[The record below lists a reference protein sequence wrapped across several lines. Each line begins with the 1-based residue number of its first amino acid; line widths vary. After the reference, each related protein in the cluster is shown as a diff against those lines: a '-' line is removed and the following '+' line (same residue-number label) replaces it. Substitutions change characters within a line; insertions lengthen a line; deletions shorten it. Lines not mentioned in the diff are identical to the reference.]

1 MKQIFLLLI
10 CLFGSRIGMAQ
21 SERSGPETWG
31 AFSDTARLQNSE
43 VLLDEIHVSASRIQR
58 KADRYVM
65 QVSPDVNQ
73 DGMELLR
80 QAPGVWISEGQV
92 SINGSTGTKI
102 YVNGREIRLEGELL
116 TSYLQSLRS
125 EDIRSI
131 EVEPFAGA
139 EQDAQSK
146 GGAIHILSISDCVNP
161 RIKVGGEM
169 PPSIR
174 MQPGDFSGIN
184 LTLAGTGIKGNGIP
198 MVLLPGIRHRV
209 RMEPWKRTGI
219 IRFPTSNSGTKHRM
233 TGRTITG
240 HFGQDCFSGRIL
252 LIRSEENG
260 NTCIIKPTRP

>member
-21 SERSGPETWG
+21 SERSGPETWES
-31 AFSDTARLQNSE
+31 FSDTARLQNSE

-80 QAPGVWISEGQV
+80 QAPGVWISEGQI

-146 GGAIHILSISDCVNP
+146 GGAIHIRLRQPKDKGWRGNASLNTYATRGFFRYQPHFSWNGHQGKWDTYGSFTWNQAPRSDGALEENRDYP
-161 RIKVGGEM
+161 IPDKQFRNEASYDRSNHYGAFRTGLLFRPDSSHSFGGEWEYLHHQ
-169 PPSIR
+169 I
-174 MQPGDFSGIN
+174 
-184 LTLAGTGIKGNGIP
+184 
-198 MVLLPGIRHRV
+198 
-209 RMEPWKRTGI
+209 
-219 IRFPTSNSGTKHRM
+219 
-233 TGRTITG
+233 
-240 HFGQDCFSGRIL
+240 
-252 LIRSEENG
+252 
-260 NTCIIKPTRP
+260 